1 MESRLFLALMMAFLL
16 PLAACSDD
24 EGDDDTTGSADDD
37 DATADDDDDDTTAG
51 DDDDTT
57 AGDDDDD
64 DDTTAGDDDDSS
76 TGDDDDTTA
85 GDDDDTTAAVA
96 EIDHTIP
103 ADAATVMCIEA
114 NIVVQFTAA
123 VTSATVDLVD
133 EGGNV
138 IPGDNTLSNGDT
150 TLTFDPY
157 GTDPDQLGVDA
168 AYTATIDWD
177 GLYTYELNFRTSPG
191 GPPLTNPETA
201 VEGRDYLLDLA
212 GATVTEPATIG
223 ALLQSYLGDIE
234 LAVQVT
240 DIDVAGGTLEAF
252 GATLASG
259 IQDLCVPVVGL
270 TDDQLGAWCNPF
282 MEVGPTTL
290 TVDVT
295 GNPTDVQ
302 DTRINGTVVQEGARM
317 VSGRLAGEL
326 DTRGLDPLVGGGL
339 GATCALMASLGIAC
353 EPCPDGSGTYCISLV
368 MEDIQAQPTPV
379 TGTNPETGDV
389 YTTLTEIDAAQVTT
403 WIAGGYC
410 P

>member
-1 MESRLFLALMMAFLL
+1 MESRLILALLMALLL
-16 PLAACSDD
+16 PLAACSGD
-24 EGDDDTTGSADDD
+24 EGDDDTTGSDDD
-37 DATADDDDDDTTAG
+37 DATADDDDTTAG

-57 AGDDDDD
+57 AGDDDDSSTGD
-64 DDTTAGDDDDSS
+64 DDDDDSS
-76 TGDDDDTTA
+76 MGDDDDTTA

-123 VTSATVDLVD
+123 VSSATVDLVD
-133 EGGNV
+133 EGGNT

-157 GTDPDQLGVDA
+157 GTDPDQLDADA

-191 GPPLTNPETA
+191 GPLLTNPETA

-212 GATVTEPATIG
+212 GATITEPAAIG

-234 LAVQVT
+234 LALQVT
-240 DIDVAGGTLEAF
+240 DIDITDGTLEAF
-252 GATLASG
+252 GATLANGS
-259 IQDLCVPVVGL
+259 QDLCVPTVGL
-270 TDDQLGAWCNPF
+270 TDNQLGAWCNPF

-295 GNPTDVQ
+295 GNPTDVL
-302 DTRINGTVVQEGARM
+302 DTRINGTVVQEGARI

-368 MEDIQAQPTPV
+368 MEDIQAQPTPIS
-379 TGTNPETGDV
+379 GINPETGDV
-389 YTTLTEIDAAQVTT
+389 YSTLTEIDAAQVNT